1 MNYQSEDD
9 SDEAVVHKAMGFLR
23 RRIIENNPKLD
34 DFFYAPEEIKLS
46 DQKQFVGPL
55 LYKAVWMHLN
65 NEFGS
70 RHLIEDMYSL
80 VYSISYPDLRL
91 FLTSAAQQNIASH
104 KITDSGGIVPDNILP
119 RDQRG
124 KLVVAVA
131 DNWNLN
137 ERTVDGKRTTHAMT
151 SMLVSSAPA
160 ESTRI
165 PRLPKATSRM
175 FDSQSLPGLQELFF
189 SVCNLKT

>member
-1 MNYQSEDD
+1 MAAVGKSKELEQVIEDDNFLSNDEPPESEDD
-9 SDEAVVHKAMGFLR
+9 TDEAVVHKAMG
-23 RRIIENNPKLD
+23 
-34 DFFYAPEEIKLS
+34 
-46 DQKQFVGPL
+46 V
-55 LYKAVWMHLN
+55 HLN

-70 RHLIEDMYSL
+70 RHLIEDRYSL

-91 FLTSAAQQNIASH
+91 FLTSADQQNIASH

-137 ERTVDGKRTTHAMT
+137 ERTIDGKRTTNAMT

-165 PRLPKATSRM
+165 PRLPKATSRT
-175 FDSQSLPGLQELFF
+175 FDSQSLPGLQELLDKDKSNDLLLDIRFEA
-189 SVCNLKT
+189 L

>member
-1 MNYQSEDD
+1 
-9 SDEAVVHKAMGFLR
+9 
-23 RRIIENNPKLD
+23 
-34 DFFYAPEEIKLS
+34 
-46 DQKQFVGPL
+46 
-55 LYKAVWMHLN
+55 
-65 NEFGS
+65 
-70 RHLIEDMYSL
+70 MYSL

-104 KITDSGGIVPDNILP
+104 KITDSGGIVPDNVLP

-124 KLVVAVA
+124 KLVKAVA

-151 SMLVSSAPA
+151 SMLVSSALA

-165 PRLPKATSRM
+165 PRLPKATSRTL
-175 FDSQSLPGLQELFF
+175 DSQSLPGLQELFF
-189 SVCNLKT
+189 SVCNLNIICYLHHLY

>member
-1 MNYQSEDD
+1 MMLSESQRRWNRSFKMTMSAHTMNYQ
-9 SDEAVVHKAMGFLR
+9 
-23 RRIIENNPKLD
+23 RI
-34 DFFYAPEEIKLS
+34 
-46 DQKQFVGPL
+46 
-55 LYKAVWMHLN
+55 HLN

-131 DNWNLN
+131 DNWNLI
-137 ERTVDGKRTTHAMT
+137 ERIVDGKRTTHAMT

-165 PRLPKATSRM
+165 PRLPKATRY
-175 FDSQSLPGLQELFF
+175 EIRI
-189 SVCNLKT
+189 